1 MYDLR
6 SSSYTYISL
15 RSACLQACKILP
27 FWILHE
33 IRRRWNYCVSS
44 FFCRTFLYY
53 NNSFAFALISLLLCI
68 CLSKWKKINH
78 PTEPIEKK
86 TILPF
91 IYLRNS
97 YLSCTSLNYI
107 SAKSYFH
114 FICCK
119 CKFYF
124 WIGTGICNYKI
135 ARRRIDIWPLLH
147 CFSVGKKRPK
157 RCGQIRPPSQVQKRN
172 CSSEI
177 AKK

>member
-78 PTEPIEKK
+78 PKEPIEKK
-86 TILPF
+86 PF
-91 IYLRNS
+91 YL
-97 YLSCTSLNYI
+97 LSIFGVHTYHVPHSIIFLLNRTFI
-107 SAKSYFH
+107 SFA
-114 FICCK
+114 K